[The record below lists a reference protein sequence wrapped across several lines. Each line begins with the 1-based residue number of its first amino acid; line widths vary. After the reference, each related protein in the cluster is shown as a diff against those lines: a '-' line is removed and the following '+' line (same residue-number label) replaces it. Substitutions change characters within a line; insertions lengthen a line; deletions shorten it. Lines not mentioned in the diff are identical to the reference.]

1 MAHLLVIRNGMMTN
15 QAKVIY
21 KQLNKIHGL
30 VFYLLL
36 AGFFMPTLFDLLHGP
51 WGSEKNAHGPMV
63 LIVSIVF
70 FGIKYKQTAQSKL
83 LVLQPDHLKAWL
95 LILTGLLFYIFG
107 RSQFI
112 FQFEVSAFIVIL
124 FGCFLLTHSWK
135 SSHTMWF
142 AFFFML
148 FMVPLPVTFVD
159 MVTMPMKMAVS
170 WASQTVL
177 FKLGYPIARDGV
189 VLSIGPYQLLVADA
203 CAGLN
208 SLFTLEAMGLLY
220 LNINQHQSLMR
231 NTVLGVLIVPISF
244 VANVLRVIVLV
255 LITYYFGDAA
265 GQSYLHGFAG
275 IVLFVSALLI
285 IMGVDSLIQR
295 WVGKT
300 VRTEVKDKAATP
312 SLQERQVVASVVLA
326 GCFVAAYLLA
336 SYLQPLVNHA
346 GEVPQFEKL
355 LPERFA
361 QWQSVPGLVPQVDL
375 STNTEAGNDYDKPY
389 DAVLMRSYKDKSG
402 HVVMLAIAY
411 AMQQTQEIKIHR
423 PEYCYHAQGFTIA
436 QQVPV
441 SLARGKQQLTGN
453 GLLVRRNGRNEWVQY
468 WIRIG
473 SGFPRTGMDA
483 RLQLLKESMQGQ
495 VPDGILIRVSSLIH
509 DDADIPQQ
517 TAVQQKFLQDMLR
530 SVVGNDLR
538 VLLGSREVTSPLN
551 NNN

>member
-1 MAHLLVIRNGMMTN
+1 M
-15 QAKVIY
+15 
-21 KQLNKIHGL
+21 
-30 VFYLLL
+30 
-36 AGFFMPTLFDLLHGP
+36 
-51 WGSEKNAHGPMV
+51 
-63 LIVSIVF
+63 
-70 FGIKYKQTAQSKL
+70 
-83 LVLQPDHLKAWL
+83 
-95 LILTGLLFYIFG
+95 
-107 RSQFI
+107 
-112 FQFEVSAFIVIL
+112 
-124 FGCFLLTHSWK
+124 
-135 SSHTMWF
+135 
-142 AFFFML
+142 
-148 FMVPLPVTFVD
+148 
-159 MVTMPMKMAVS
+159 
-170 WASQTVL
+170 
-177 FKLGYPIARDGV
+177 
-189 VLSIGPYQLLVADA
+189 
-203 CAGLN
+203 
-208 SLFTLEAMGLLY
+208 
-220 LNINQHQSLMR
+220 
-231 NTVLGVLIVPISF
+231 
-244 VANVLRVIVLV
+244 
-255 LITYYFGDAA
+255 
-265 GQSYLHGFAG
+265 
-275 IVLFVSALLI
+275 
-285 IMGVDSLIQR
+285 
-295 WVGKT
+295 
-300 VRTEVKDKAATP
+300 
-312 SLQERQVVASVVLA
+312 
-326 GCFVAAYLLA
+326 
-336 SYLQPLVNHA
+336 
-346 GEVPQFEKL
+346 
-355 LPERFA
+355 
-361 QWQSVPGLVPQVDL
+361 

>member
-1 MAHLLVIRNGMMTN
+1 MAHLLIIRNGMMMS
-15 QAKVIY
+15 QAKTVY
-21 KQLNKIHGL
+21 DKLTKIPGV

-36 AGFFMPTLFDLLHGP
+36 AGFFMPTLLDLLRGP
-51 WGSEKNAHGPMV
+51 WSSEKNAHGPMV

-70 FGIKYKQTAQSKL
+70 FGIKYKQSAQSKL
-83 LVLQPDHLKAWL
+83 LVFQPDHLKAWL
-95 LILTGLLFYIFG
+95 FVMVGLLFYVFG

-112 FQFEVSAFIVIL
+112 FQFEVTAFIVIL
-124 FGCFLLTHSWK
+124 LGCFLLTHSWK
-135 SSHTMWF
+135 SSHAMWF

-170 WASQTVL
+170 WASQAVL

-189 VLSIGPYQLLVADA
+189 ILSIGPYQLLVADA
-203 CAGLN
+203 CAGLH

-220 LNINQHQSLMR
+220 LNINQHQSWMR
-231 NTVLGVLIVPISF
+231 NAVLGVLIVPISF
-244 VANVLRVIVLV
+244 IANVLRVIILV

-300 VRTEVKDKAATP
+300 VQAEVKAKLATQTLP
-312 SLQERQVVASVVLA
+312 GGQVATSMVLA
-326 GCFVAAYLLA
+326 SCFVAAYLLA
-336 SYLQPLVNHA
+336 YHLQPVVSRGGA
-346 GEVPQFEKL
+346 VPQFEKL

-361 QWQSVPGLVPQVDL
+361 QWQSVPSLVPQVDL

-389 DAVLMRSYKDKSG
+389 DAVLMRSYKDQSG

-423 PEYCYHAQGFTIA
+423 PEYCYHAQGFSVA
-436 QQVPV
+436 RQVPV
-441 SLARGKQQLTGN
+441 TLAAGVQQLTGN

-483 RLQLLKESMQGQ
+483 RLQLLKESMQGK
-495 VPDGILIRVSSLIH
+495 VPDGILIRVSSLIKN
-509 DDADIPQQ
+509 DDEIPQQ
-517 TAVQQKFLQDMLR
+517 TAIQEKFLQDMLG
-530 SVVGNDLR
+530 SIADNNLP
-538 VLLGSREVTSPLN
+538 VLLGSP
-551 NNN
+551 

>member
-1 MAHLLVIRNGMMTN
+1 MAHLLVIRNGMMMN
-15 QAKVIY
+15 QAKVVY
-21 KQLNKIHGL
+21 SQLNKIPGA

-36 AGFFMPTLFDLLHGP
+36 AGFFMPTLLDLLHGP

-70 FGIKYKQTAQSKL
+70 FGIKYKQSAQNKQ
-83 LVLQPDHLKAWL
+83 LVLQPDHLKAWFF
-95 LILTGLLFYIFG
+95 IFTGLLFYIFG

-124 FGCFLLTHSWK
+124 LGCFLLKHSWK
-135 SSHTMWF
+135 SSHAMWF

-170 WASQTVL
+170 WASQAVL

-189 VLSIGPYQLLVADA
+189 ILTIGPYQLLVADA

-220 LNINQHQSLMR
+220 LNINQHQSWMR
-231 NTVLGVLIVPISF
+231 NAVLGVLIVPISF
-244 VANVLRVIVLV
+244 IANVLRVIILV

-300 VRTEVKDKAATP
+300 VRTEVKDKAAKP
-312 SLQERQVVASVVLA
+312 ALPERQVVASVLLA
-326 GCFVAAYLLA
+326 CCFVAAYLLA
-336 SYLQPLVNHA
+336 SYLQPQVSHDGA
-346 GEVPQFEKL
+346 VPQFEQL

-361 QWQSVPGLVPQVDL
+361 QWQSVPALVPQVDL
-375 STNTEAGNDYDKPY
+375 TTNTEAGNDYDKPY
-389 DAVLMRSYKDKSG
+389 DAVLMRSYKDKTG

-411 AMQQTQEIKIHR
+411 AKQQTQEIKIHR
-423 PEYCYHAQGFTIA
+423 PEYCYHAQGFTVA
-436 QQVPV
+436 RQVPV
-441 SLARGKQQLTGN
+441 TLAAGTQQLAGN

-483 RLQLLKESMQGQ
+483 RLQLLKESMKGH

-509 DDADIPQQ
+509 DDAEIPQQ
-517 TAVQQKFLQDMLR
+517 NALQQKFLQDMLG
-530 SVVGNDLR
+530 SIAANELPA
-538 VLLGSREVTSPLN
+538 LLGSPDATSPLN
-551 NNN
+551 NK